1 MIKIMKFGK
10 IIYSKKIV
18 NSTNFDFSQ
27 MHKGNFYKIFP
38 NIHSENIDIAI
49 RKTLKH
55 NKII

>member
-1 MIKIMKFGK
+1 MKFGK
-10 IIYSKKIV
+10 IIYSKKIF

-27 MHKGNFYKIFP
+27 MDKGNFYKIFP

-49 RKTLKH
+49 RKTLKL